1 MMTTAS
7 VIFVLAFAFI
17 TLYVLGATFVEGF
30 VNFGRGI

>member
-17 TLYVLGATFVEGF
+17 FYVLGATFVEGF
-30 VNFGRGI
+30 VNFGPGI